1 MPNHVT
7 ISPEL
12 QSKLDHLPG
21 QPGVYLMKGARGQI
35 LYVGKALV
43 LADRVRSYFL
53 KGTDHTPKTL
63 VLLAQVADLEVIVT
77 RSELEALIL
86 ESNLVKRH
94 KPPFNVVLRD
104 DKQYP
109 YLRFPVKEAFPRLS
123 VVRRVQKDGA
133 LYYGPYVPTNA
144 LRETLKVIRKVF
156 PLATC
161 EIEIDG
167 KAERACIEFEI
178 KRCMAPCIGNQTREQ
193 YHEIV
198 AQVRMFLEGR
208 DQELLDGMRAEMQAA
223 ADREQFEEAARLR
236 DRIFKIE
243 RTLERQRITQTASTD
258 QDVIGLA
265 RLGRAVDLQMLFVRG
280 GLLVGRKDFFWE
292 DAADASDEELV
303 RAAIEQFY
311 NKEVLPP
318 KELLVPTRVGEAAL
332 IEAWLSEKKGETV
345 RVMAPERG
353 VKHQLL
359 RLAEENAGAAVA
371 DHLRD
376 KETDRLAVDELQR
389 LLRLDRAPRR
399 IEGYDISNTMGGQ
412 SVASLVVWEEGQAKK
427 ADYRRFRIKTVEGA
441 NDFASVREVMLRRF
455 GNAGGEPFD
464 RSTQR
469 LSTGT
474 AQGRSDRT
482 ASGEHSR
489 TEHDWPLP
497 DLVLIDGGLGQLAA
511 AIEGLKQA
519 GRTDL
524 PVIGLAKAK
533 GEKEE
538 RIFLPGRKNP
548 VILAPSSPATHLL
561 QRIRDEAHRFAVTY
575 HRKLRGKA
583 MVASRLDQIIGVG
596 EIRRTRLL
604 REFDSLEEIAAAT
617 DEQLRE
623 AAGVDAKT
631 AAEIR
636 KTLSQNP
643 A

>member
-1 MPNHVT
+1 MPNHLT
-7 ISPEL
+7 ISPEF
-12 QSKLDHLPG
+12 QSKLEHLPG

-35 LYVGKALV
+35 LYIGKALV
-43 LADRVRSYFL
+43 LSDRIRSYFL
-53 KGTDHTPKTL
+53 KGADHTPKTL
-63 VLLAQVADLEVIVT
+63 VMLRQVADIETIVT

-86 ESNLVKRH
+86 ESNLVKQH

-123 VVRRVQKDGA
+123 IVRRVQKDGA

-198 AQVRMFLEGR
+198 SQVRMFLEGR
-208 DQELLDGMRAEMQAA
+208 DRELLDGLRAEMESAA
-223 ADREQFEEAARLR
+223 EREQFEEAARLR
-236 DRIFKIE
+236 DRIVKIE

-265 RLGRAVDLQMLFVRG
+265 RLGRAVDLQILFVRG

-292 DAADASDEELV
+292 EAAEATDEELV
-303 RAAIEQFY
+303 RSAIEQFY

-318 KELLVPTRVGEAAL
+318 RELLVPTRIGEAPL
-332 IEAWLSEKKGETV
+332 IEAWLSEKKGEAV
-345 RVMAPERG
+345 RVVAPERG
-353 VKHQLL
+353 AKHQLL
-359 RLAEENAGAAVA
+359 RLAEENAGAALA

-376 KETDRLAVDELQR
+376 KETDRLAVEELQR
-389 LLRLDRAPRR
+389 LLRLDRSPRR

-441 NDFASVREVMLRRF
+441 NDFASVQEVMLRRF
-455 GNAGGEPFD
+455 GTAHSEPFD
-464 RSTQR
+464 K
-469 LSTGT
+469 
-474 AQGRSDRT
+474 AQDR
-482 ASGEHSR
+482 
-489 TEHDWPLP
+489 WPLP
-497 DLVLIDGGLGQLAA
+497 DLVVIDGGLGQLAA
-511 AIEGLKQA
+511 AMEGLRQA
-519 GRTDL
+519 GQTGL
-524 PVIGLAKAK
+524 PIIGLAKAK
-533 GEKEE
+533 GDKEE

-548 VILAPSSPATHLL
+548 VILKPSSPATHLL

-617 DEQLRE
+617 DEQLRV

-636 KTLSQNP
+636 KALFPTP
-643 A
+643 HTDAIP